1 MVYVPRGTP
10 YLPRGSLRE
19 ILAYPGA
26 ADAYDDAA
34 FKRALDHVGLG
45 RLVALLDVTER
56 WERELSKDEQMTLV
70 FARILLQSPPW
81 VLIDDA
87 FGALDYDLPTHVAD
101 IVTNA
106 LPRTEV
112 YTNGRPGRVHERLAV
127 G

>member
-56 WERELSKDEQMTLV
+56 WERELSQDEQMTLV

-81 VLIDDA
+81 VLITDA
-87 FGALDYDLPTHVAD
+87 FGTLDSDMQPRVAD
-101 IVTNA
+101 IFQNDRKSGVSGKRVSVR
-106 LPRTEV
+106 LDLGG
-112 YTNGRPGRVHERLAV
+112 GR
-127 G
+127 